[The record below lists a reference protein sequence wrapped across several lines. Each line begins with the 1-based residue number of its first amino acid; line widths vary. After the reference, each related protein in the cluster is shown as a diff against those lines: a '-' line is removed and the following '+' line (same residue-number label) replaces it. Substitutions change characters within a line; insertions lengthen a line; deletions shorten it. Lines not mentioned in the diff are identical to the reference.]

1 MPKLNYSYV
10 VGLDW
15 LTVYCRQH
23 RQLCTMEINQFSC
36 TDEIF
41 PTLNYSRKLS
51 VKIAHGS
58 KYLPFA
64 EILHEVKGSIMPP
77 RSVHLRIL
85 NEWLYTSTWYK
96 SMREL
101 IWSLGL
107 EYVSI
112 SRIDV
117 YADFNKF
124 YAGRTPLRL
133 IQDYL
138 SGKVLKIGINRGYLS
153 FDNMGYVISNGARKL
168 PDGFHVNKPA
178 INGITWGRKGYIQ
191 TQLYNKSKELRD
203 VKFKPWIYETWQQ
216 YGLDVNNVWRLEFRI
231 QKEGKSLQLLD
242 SGDLFQLGISD
253 MSDFH
258 RIHDLFTAYVIKY
271 ARFVL
276 RDYHVKKQQMDNIR
290 LFGDITENQAVIRPK
305 INQEHIA
312 SNRTAKI
319 VRNFLD
325 QLEDSYNKGLLN
337 SQDPDFIWKLKS
349 VITELHVKFPDFL
362 FNHAAKRYDII
373 TAISD
378 NELLSKWSKDLD
390 AGPHLFGD

>member
-23 RQLCTMEINQFSC
+23 QPLTDCELKEFHC
-36 TDEIF
+36 KDEIF
-41 PTLNYSRKLS
+41 PTLNYNRKLTVYCS
-51 VKIAHGS
+51 AKGKWI
-58 KYLPFA
+58 PFA
-64 EILHEVKGSIMPP
+64 ELLHEVKGVVLPAH
-77 RSVHLRIL
+77 SVHLRIL
-85 NEWLYTSTWYK
+85 NEWLYTSRWYVLL
-96 SMREL
+96 REL
-101 IWSLGL
+101 IWTLGL

-124 YAGRTPLRL
+124 YAGRSPLRL

-138 SGKVLKIGINRGYLS
+138 SGKILKIGINRGYLS
-153 FDNMGYVISNGARKL
+153 FDNMGYVIANGARKL

-178 INGITWGRKGYIQ
+178 INGITWGRKGYVQ

-203 VKFKPWIYETWQQ
+203 VKFKPWIYNSWQHC
-216 YGLDVNNVWRLEFRI
+216 GLDVDNVWRLEFRI
-231 QKEGKSLQLLD
+231 QKAGKSLQLLD

-258 RIHDLFTAYVIKY
+258 RIHDLFTAYVLKY

-276 RDYHVKKQQMDNIR
+276 RDYHVKKQQMDSIR
-290 LFGDITENQAVIRPK
+290 LFGDVTESQAVIRPK
-305 INQEHIA
+305 INQEHVA

-319 VRNFLD
+319 VRNFME

-337 SQDPDFIWKLKS
+337 SPDPDFLYKLKS

-362 FNHAAKRYDII
+362 FTHPAKRYDII
-373 TAISD
+373 AAISD
-378 NELLSKWSKDLD
+378 KELLSNWRKDLD